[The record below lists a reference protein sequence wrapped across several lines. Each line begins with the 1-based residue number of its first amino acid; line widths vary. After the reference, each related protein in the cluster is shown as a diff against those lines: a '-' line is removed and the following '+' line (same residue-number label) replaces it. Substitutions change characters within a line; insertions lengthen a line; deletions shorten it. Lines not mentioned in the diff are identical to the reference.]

1 MSNLPLTSKMLRT
14 CTRSILQHQP
24 SSLLLQCSAGPS
36 RTIARVGFA
45 HLRRNKEGSNSF
57 PTIRTFSH
65 TTSPVRQQQ
74 QQSSSSPPARSGTE
88 DKDQS
93 TLADEPKLSLTFTC
107 TANECGHR
115 STHQFTK
122 RSYERGIVLVQC
134 PSCKN
139 RHLIA
144 DHLGWF
150 TDTKDQPKTIEQIVT
165 AHGGRVR
172 RGVQYEGENGYE
184 TMEILSD
191 SDDVNGKK

>member
-1 MSNLPLTSKMLRT
+1 MLRT
-14 CTRSILQHQP
+14 CTRSLARQRP
-24 SSLLLQCSAGPS
+24 SSSLLQSSAGSS

-45 HLRRNKEGSNSF
+45 QLRVNNQASSSY

-65 TTSPVRQQQ
+65 TTSTRQQ
-74 QQSSSSPPARSGTE
+74 QQSSPSSPPITQSKTDE
-88 DKDQS
+88 NEQS
-93 TLADEPKLSLTFTC
+93 TLAEEPKLSLTFTC

-150 TDTKDQPKTIEQIVT
+150 TDTKDQPKTVEQIVA

-191 SDDVNGKK
+191 SDEGKQ